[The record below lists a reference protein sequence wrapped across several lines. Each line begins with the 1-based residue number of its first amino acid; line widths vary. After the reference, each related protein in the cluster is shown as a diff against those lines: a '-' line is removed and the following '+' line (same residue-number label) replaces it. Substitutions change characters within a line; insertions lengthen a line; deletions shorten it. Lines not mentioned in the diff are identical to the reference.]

1 MERVSETECV
11 KKKAEENFEKINLEI
26 DNLDYNIKIIK
37 QSIRAKSNPLKVKSI
52 KSAVETDVWM

>member
-52 KSAVETDVWM
+52 KSAV